1 MKNMI
6 LPSLYAISV
15 LLLGMSIPYAI
26 SSGTSITDVTTQ
38 QQIAELSK
46 KIDNLEKS
54 RYYLITSSR
63 SGAYMS
69 RWNRGTVLNDFVI
82 TSVTP
87 TGSVSECYGL
97 IEHIEK
103 QNKVISDKYK
113 DVSIAQDFECVSSLD
128 LKGIKL
134 KEQTE

>member
-1 MKNMI
+1 MKKMLI
-6 LPSLYAISV
+6 PSLYGITV
-15 LLLGMSIPYAI
+15 LLFGMSIPYAI
-26 SSGTSITDVTTQ
+26 SSGAPITDVTTQ

-69 RWNRGTVLNDFVI
+69 RSYRGTVLSDFVI

-87 TGSVSECYGL
+87 TGSISECYGL

-103 QNKVISDKYK
+103 QNKVISEKYK
-113 DVSIAQDFECVSSLD
+113 SVSISQDFECVSSLD
-128 LKGIKL
+128 LKGVKP
-134 KEQTE
+134 KEK

>member
-1 MKNMI
+1 MKKMLI
-6 LPSLYAISV
+6 PSLYGISV
-15 LLLGMSIPYAI
+15 LLFGMSIPYAI
-26 SSGTSITDVTTQ
+26 SSGAPITDVTTQ

-54 RYYLITSSR
+54 RYYLITYSR
-63 SGAYMS
+63 SGAMS
-69 RWNRGTVLNDFVI
+69 YRRLSDFVI

-87 TGSVSECYGL
+87 TGNVSECYGL

-113 DVSIAQDFECVSSLD
+113 SVSIAQDFECVSSLD
-128 LKGIKL
+128 LKGVKP
-134 KEQTE
+134 KEKIE